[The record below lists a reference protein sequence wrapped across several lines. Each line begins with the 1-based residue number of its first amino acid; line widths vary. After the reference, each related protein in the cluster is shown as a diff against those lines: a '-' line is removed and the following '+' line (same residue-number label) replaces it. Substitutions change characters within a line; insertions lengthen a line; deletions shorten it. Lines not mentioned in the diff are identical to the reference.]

1 MNHASLLFR
10 LLTLFLI
17 LLLAGTASVSI
28 AEQSPPAP
36 TSRPTMLFTL
46 RVDDLFNRG
55 SPLRPRTISALLD
68 TAEKHHYRVILNV
81 IPRRLIESPNENGDM
96 VKELRSALD
105 RGHEIIQH
113 GYDHCCSQCGDSGHQ
128 TYCPLLQREQ
138 PIEGMLRD
146 IRLGKEILE
155 AAIGRKVFCYGPTGV
170 DLHTTQLLTVVKQ
183 LGYISTTGQETPD
196 HIRLGLKV
204 VTTGEDYAFGAK
216 TPEDFAAALKDL
228 KTEFDDEVKKMRAT
242 KKDGYFQI
250 LLHDPF
256 TRPTYQDGATLK
268 YLETMLQYMESKA
281 QSEGFELKNVLSR
294 DVLGLTD
301 EDLKLPEPK
310 YPDLFKRAKELN
322 RMQAELLTTQ
332 PSSPSSPS
340 TQPSGK

>member
-1 MNHASLLFR
+1 MHILSLVLVM
-10 LLTLFLI
+10 
-17 LLLAGTASVSI
+17 LLLVLVSAAPASPAGTQA
-28 AEQSPPAP
+28 PNPAAGG
-36 TSRPTMLFTL
+36 TTRPVMLFTL

-68 TAEKHHYRVILNV
+68 VAERHHYRVILNV
-81 IPRRLIESPNENGDM
+81 IPRRLIESPNEGGEM
-96 VKELRSALD
+96 VRELRAALD

-113 GYDHCCSQCGDSGHQ
+113 GYDHCCSQCGDTGHQ

-146 IRLGKEILE
+146 IRLGKEMLE

-196 HIRLGLKV
+196 HVRLGLRV
-204 VTTGEDYAFGAK
+204 VPTGEDYAFGAK
-216 TPEDFAAALKDL
+216 TPEEFAEAIKQLKA
-228 KTEFDDEVKKMRAT
+228 EFEDEVKRMRAAA
-242 KKDGYFQI
+242 KSGAGNSQGYFQI
-250 LLHDPF
+250 LLHEPF
-256 TRPTYQDGATLK
+256 TRPNYENGAMLQ
-268 YLETMLQYMESKA
+268 YLETMLNYIEARSRE
-281 QSEGFELKNVLSR
+281 EGIELRNVLSR
-294 DVLGLTD
+294 DYLGLTD

-310 YPDLFKRAKELN
+310 YSDLYKRAKELN

-332 PSSPSSPS
+332 PA
-340 TQPSGK
+340 K